1 MKPWIERSLW
11 AFGVPTAIF
20 SAGLISYAIMSHAE
34 DPDREKRLSDVEKV
48 AVQLGKIHEA
58 DEAAVAERVKLCNA
72 GAITACST
80 CREVGVELD
89 ICKKK

>member
-1 MKPWIERSLW
+1 MGLGIPAAL
-11 AFGVPTAIF
+11 AFGTFVGVAI
-20 SAGLISYAIMSHAE
+20 LSHAE

-72 GAITACST
+72 GAISICSM
-80 CREVGVELD
+80 CRDVGVELEK
-89 ICKKK
+89 CKR